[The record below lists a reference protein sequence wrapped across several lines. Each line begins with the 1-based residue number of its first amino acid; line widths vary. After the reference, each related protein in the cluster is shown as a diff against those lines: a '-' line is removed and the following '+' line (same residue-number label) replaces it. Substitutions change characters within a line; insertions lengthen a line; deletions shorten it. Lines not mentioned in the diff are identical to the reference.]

1 MWKVD
6 TLKIV
11 TGNLK
16 PDVGRVEVAEKA
28 LSSFHTNEMARQVAF
43 LPQVHEIPKDMTA
56 EELVSCG
63 RYPYQHWWTGVSTHD
78 RDVIR
83 SAMQRTNTL
92 HLRIDWLPTYPEGN
106 VSGFGLQWHLHKNRK
121 F

>member
-1 MWKVD
+1 M
-6 TLKIV
+6 
-11 TGNLK
+11 
-16 PDVGRVEVAEKA
+16 
-28 LSSFHTNEMARQVAF
+28 
-43 LPQVHEIPKDMTA
+43 HEIPKDMTA

-92 HLRIDWLPTYPEGN
+92 HLKDRLAAN
-106 VSGFGLQWHLHKNRK
+106 LSGGTSADLDCNGTCTRTENFDS
-121 F
+121 